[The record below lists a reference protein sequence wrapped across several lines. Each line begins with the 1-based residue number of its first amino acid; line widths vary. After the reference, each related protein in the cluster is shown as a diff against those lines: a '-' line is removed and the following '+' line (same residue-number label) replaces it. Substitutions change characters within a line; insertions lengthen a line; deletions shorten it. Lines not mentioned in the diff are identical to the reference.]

1 MLTRSKLL
9 IWLTTNIH
17 TSRLL
22 KKKNPYSFFQC
33 DHCIQMET
41 SLFFQTPKVSAKI
54 RTHHRRTSSQCKIII
69 KDNDE
74 GILKSE
80 FPTQLI
86 CLLENKSSN
95 WDIRF
100 KSGLLGNRES
110 VTGLKSEVI
119 SSAKSEYVLV
129 HNDSIAY
136 HHLYMYFANR
146 CSTIRDLS
154 KVTKHLFR

>member
-1 MLTRSKLL
+1 
-9 IWLTTNIH
+9 
-17 TSRLL
+17 
-22 KKKNPYSFFQC
+22 
-33 DHCIQMET
+33 MET

-110 VTGLKSEVI
+110 VTGLKSDVI

-136 HHLYMYFANR
+136 HHLYMYFANSGVWVIADGEAR
-146 CSTIRDLS
+146 MRSGSDHCR
-154 KVTKHLFR
+154 LFAIFLPF

>member
-110 VTGLKSEVI
+110 VTGLKSDVI